1 MKDRRWRLPRMGYSW
16 LAPGAPGA
24 LTWFGSVSRAFLTRC
39 VGAVASLG
47 YGVLLADVLAP
58 SAMGEFVLAVSVAL
72 IAATFAKC
80 GLDVYTLRRAAERPE
95 VAWRVASRCVAVAG
109 LAGALFWIGSVA
121 IGSEVRPAS
130 ARMFGV
136 LHVAIPFLAMCYVL
150 AGLLKARDYPAAA
163 VFLETG
169 GWQSA
174 MCVCAIAMR
183 LAGSDSLLLVAVCF
197 AGGSALIFTGSV
209 TVARRLTF
217 GSGPFTPRRTAP
229 DAVRI
234 REVAPFAALSVCNV
248 LIRWSDT
255 LWLGWWIDVQAVAVY
270 AVCTRLAGAI
280 AFIGHAVNTIAAPR
294 FARHQGREQV
304 SVLRTEFRRAC
315 AASGIFAILSVAAIA
330 LVGSFILAFL
340 GPPYSDSTGIL
351 WVAAT
356 LMALRVTLMPVGH
369 LAEMSGRAVD
379 HLKGAGAMLA
389 LQQVAYLL
397 LIPRFGMAAALVGY
411 ALPQALAMLFTLA
424 LLRRRREFGWLA
436 R

>member
-1 MKDRRWRLPRMGYSW
+1 MKDRRWRLPRIGYSW

-24 LTWFGSVSRAFLTRC
+24 LSWFGSVSRAFIVRC
-39 VGAVASLG
+39 VGALASLG

-95 VAWRVASRCVAVAG
+95 AAWHVASRCLAVAG
-109 LAGALFWIGSVA
+109 LVGALFWIGSAAVGPE
-121 IGSEVRPAS
+121 IRPAS

-174 MCVCAIAMR
+174 MCVCAILMR
-183 LAGSDSLLLVAVCF
+183 FTGSDSLLLVALCF
-197 AGGSALIFTGSV
+197 AGGSALMFSGFV

-217 GSGPFTPRRTAP
+217 GSGPFTPLRPAP
-229 DAVRI
+229 DAVRA

-255 LWLGWWIDVQAVAVY
+255 LWLGWWIDAQAVAVY

-280 AFIGHAVNTIAAPR
+280 TLIGHAVNTIAAPR
-294 FARHQGREQV
+294 FARNQGQERV
-304 SVLRTEFRRAC
+304 GILRTEFRRAC
-315 AASGIFAILSVAAIA
+315 AASCVFSVLSVAGIA
-330 LVGSFILAFL
+330 LVGQFVLDRL
-340 GPPYSDSTGIL
+340 GPPYSDSAGIL
-351 WVAAT
+351 WVAAA

-379 HLKGAGAMLA
+379 HLKGAGTMLA

-397 LIPRFGMAAALVGY
+397 LIPRFGMAAALVGF
-411 ALPQALAMLFTLA
+411 ALPQALATLFTLA

>member
-1 MKDRRWRLPRMGYSW
+1 M
-16 LAPGAPGA
+16 
-24 LTWFGSVSRAFLTRC
+24 RC

-95 VAWRVASRCVAVAG
+95 VAWRVASRCLAVAG
-109 LAGALFWIGSVA
+109 LVGALFWIGSVA

-136 LHVAIPFLAMCYVL
+136 LQVAIPFLAMCYVL

-197 AGGSALIFTGSV
+197 AGGSALIFTGFV

-217 GSGPFTPRRTAP
+217 GSGPSAPRRTSP
-229 DAVRI
+229 DTVRI

-255 LWLGWWIDVQAVAVY
+255 LWLGWWIDAQAVAVY

-330 LVGSFILAFL
+330 LAGSFILDFL

-397 LIPRFGMAAALVGY
+397 LIPRFGMEAALVGF
-411 ALPQALAMLFTLA
+411 ALPQALATLFTLA